1 MEHDTGYR
9 IGRFGDVRRERAGMV
24 FFERVVHTG
33 SLVLSEIGSNR
44 AGEISAHR
52 FLSSRHVTTDEIIRT
67 AAKRTAVGCCGR
79 RIVAVQDTT
88 EINFSGRDHAR
99 RGLGPAGDGQSLGF
113 FSHSMIAVDVDDEA
127 VVGVVHAH
135 IWTRPFERAP
145 ARKSQPIEAKESH
158 RWIAATAMAA
168 ELLASATQLIVI
180 GDREFDIYAQF
191 VRCPPNVDL
200 IIRVAQN
207 RSTNNG
213 ERLFDAPSQ
222 WREFGTMDVRV
233 PPSGPGDLGRIAQVS
248 VKAGQVCICKPGHG
262 DRNDPMTVTLTYIEV
277 RENNPPTGRKAIIWR
292 LLTTLPVCGEADE
305 FAAAQEIVRLY
316 RLRWRIEQVFRTMKS
331 DGLRLEETQ
340 IADGGRLFKLA
351 AIALVAAVRI
361 IQLVDARDGS
371 PRPASDVA
379 DPDLIRAAQAICP
392 TLEGKTAR
400 QKNPY
405 QAGQLDWLSWII
417 ARLGGW
423 NCYYK
428 PPGPKTMQR
437 GWNKF
442 AAMAGGYAVAMAQQ
456 NA

>member
-1 MEHDTGYR
+1 MEHNADYR
-9 IGRFGDVRRERAGMV
+9 IGQFGDVRRERAGMV
-24 FFERVVHTG
+24 LFERVVRTG
-33 SLVLSEIGSNR
+33 SLVISEIGGNR

-52 FLSSRHVTTDEIIRT
+52 FLDSHHVMADEIIKT
-67 AAKRTAVGCCGR
+67 AGKRTTTGCRGR
-79 RIVAVQDTT
+79 RIVAIQDTT

-99 RGLGPAGDGQSLGF
+99 RGLGPAADGKSLGF
-113 FSHSMIAVDVDDEA
+113 FCHSMIAVDIEQEA
-127 VVGVVHAH
+127 ILGVVHAH
-135 IWTRPFERAP
+135 IWTRPPKRTP
-145 ARKSQPIEAKESH
+145 ARKSQPIENKESH

-168 ELLASATQLIVI
+168 ELLASAAQLIVI

-191 VRCPPNVDL
+191 VRHPSNVDL

-207 RSTNNG
+207 RSINNG

-222 WREFGTMDVRV
+222 WHEFGAMDVRV

-248 VKAGQVCICKPGHG
+248 VKAGPVCIRKPGHG
-262 DRNDPMTVTLTYIEV
+262 DRNDPTTVTLTYIEV
-277 RENNPPTGRKAIIWR
+277 RENNPPSGRKAIIWR

-305 FAAAQEIVRLY
+305 FAAAQEIVQLY
-316 RLRWRIEQVFRTMKS
+316 RLRWRIEQVFRAMKS

-340 IADGGRLFKLA
+340 ITDGGRLFKLA
-351 AIALVAAVRI
+351 AIALVAAARI

-379 DPDLIRAAQAICP
+379 DPDLVRAARAICP

-405 QAGQLDWLSWII
+405 QVGQLDWLSWII

-442 AAMAGGYAVAMAQQ
+442 AAMASGYAVAMAHQ